1 MTSLPTREVPR
12 LTLEALNEA
21 CGLLNETL
29 ERGEHQFGHLCRLV
43 ELLEADLVIVDQAA
57 ERGSAQSGLN
67 AFSFFAGVGRGLPT
81 VVSSAWGVLRFSRS
95 DSGTWSARRGFDDGF
110 GCF

>member
-1 MTSLPTREVPR
+1 M
-12 LTLEALNEA
+12 
-21 CGLLNETL
+21 
-29 ERGEHQFGHLCRLV
+29 V
-43 ELLEADLVIVDQAA
+43 EQAA

-81 VVSSAWGVLRFSRS
+81 VVGSAWGVLWFSRS

-110 GCF
+110 GYFLTRSLRSAQAVPAPFVWKRRLL